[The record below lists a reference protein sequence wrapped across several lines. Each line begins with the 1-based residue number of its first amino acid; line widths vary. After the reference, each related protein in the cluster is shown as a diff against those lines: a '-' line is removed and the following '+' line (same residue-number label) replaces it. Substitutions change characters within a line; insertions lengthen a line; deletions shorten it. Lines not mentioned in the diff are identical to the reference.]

1 MEITVRTYDE
11 VSNERVRI
19 EVAPGQ
25 RAEIQIVDDRV
36 STHDPAQAAEELRRQ
51 VQELTAKLAQATK
64 GHVCT
69 DSCKPGA
76 HVAFTGR
83 KRLQEAEARIEEL
96 EAKARER
103 ESRIQE
109 LSGRVLKAEAQ
120 VREYDRDRKTERDRA
135 DGNKGWAE
143 RAEQRLQEAEAKL
156 ATQTQRADR
165 NKAWAERERDR
176 AVGNKGQAERAEQRL
191 ADQAEEHRQSLA
203 ARDAILSTS
212 VRKINHARELLSAD
226 EVDQAR
232 RMNMTRTGV
241 VMAGAIGA
249 ALRVLDQA

>member
-36 STHDPAQAAEELRRQ
+36 STYANQAAEVLAENYARAQARIRELEAELVKRPTERLYTAEEVGDLQAREAELVAAPLRRQ
-51 VQELTAKLAQATK
+51 VQELTVKLAQATK

-69 DSCKPGA
+69 ESCKPNA

-83 KRLQEAEARIEEL
+83 KRLQEAEA
-96 EAKARER
+96 
-103 ESRIQE
+103 
-109 LSGRVLKAEAQ
+109 Q
-120 VREYDRDRKTERDRA
+120 VREYDRDRKTELDRA
-135 DGNKGWAE
+135 D
-143 RAEQRLQEAEAKL
+143 Q
-156 ATQTQRADR
+156 
-165 NKAWAERERDR
+165 NKAW
-176 AVGNKGQAERAEQRL
+176 AERAEQRL
-191 ADQAEEHRQSLA
+191 ADQAEENRQSIA
-203 ARDAILSTS
+203 ARDGLLATATK
-212 VRKINHARELLSAD
+212 KINYARELLSAG

-232 RMNMTRTGV
+232 RMDLTRTGT